1 MWPTL
6 ASATKKLWWTTRT
19 QCVPWCMRWE
29 AAERFFD
36 GSTSIL
42 DVIFVAQEWHKEVKW
57 LPTMKIS
64 NALEA
69 VHSRKEI
76 AAPSASVSRQQAAV
90 KRFGE
95 WTGRAGTNAPRKR

>member
-57 LPTMKIS
+57 ATHDEDQQRTGSRPLTEGDRS
-64 NALEA
+64 ALGVSQPAAGCGEA
-69 VHSRKEI
+69 V
-76 AAPSASVSRQQAAV
+76 
-90 KRFGE
+90 
-95 WTGRAGTNAPRKR
+95 W